1 MNNVVEKIM
10 LVYGFVENQDLLQD
24 ILELLM
30 LVGSYI
36 QNYQHEIEPLNFMRN
51 GQATCG
57 SHFCRKKK
65 AQNDLSR

>member
-51 GQATCG
+51 GQATC
-57 SHFCRKKK
+57 SHVCRKKK